1 MQKIAKQN
9 LILEEVIISK
19 SILAQNSYFSSKFLQ
34 NIQDQLQDQERKNS
48 AEGSSTHG
56 VFTYFFWVLLQ
67 VFMIQT
73 VQSGADKHGGQTN
86 IYVSCFLMF
95 SHVFS
100 NFSPFAATL
109 TTAKLPT
116 FLMTAGA
123 WPD

>member
-1 MQKIAKQN
+1 MQKITKQN

-19 SILAQNSYFSSKFLQ
+19 PISAQNSYFSSEFLQ

-73 VQSGADKHGGQTN
+73 VQSGADEHGGQTN
-86 IYVSCFLMF
+86 IYVSCFLM
-95 SHVFS
+95 SS
-100 NFSPFAATL
+100 LISALSRQP
-109 TTAKLPT
+109 
-116 FLMTAGA
+116 
-123 WPD
+123 